1 MTNIKNPLN
10 KKIKIALLDSGI
22 NQTKLAKE
30 LGITRQSLSEW
41 LSSSA
46 NPKIDYIRKI
56 AKITGKPLNY
66 FFDKSPIITG
76 DNNTV
81 NSKVSSEKDI
91 IIMQQE
97 IALMKKDI
105 ENINLRMQ
113 ILEGKKKRK

>member
-1 MTNIKNPLN
+1 MSKKENPF
-10 KKIKIALLDSGI
+10 KEKIKIAMLKKGF
-22 NQTKLAKE
+22 NQTKMAKQ
-30 LGITRQSLSEW
+30 LGITNQAFSSW
-41 LSSSA
+41 LLDCP
-46 NPKIDYIRKI
+46 NPKTETLNKI
-56 AKITGKPLNY
+56 SKILDVPINY

-91 IIMQQE
+91 IIIQQE

-113 ILEGKKKRK
+113 ILEGKKKKK